1 MDIRNISDT
10 ARLTAT
16 YRAGE
21 SARPDALFRDP
32 LAGRLA
38 GESGRTLRDTA
49 SSVLRDGWAVVTRTK
64 LVDDLIAAAVR
75 EGCDRV
81 LNLAA
86 GLDTR
91 PYRLALPSDL
101 VWIEADLPE
110 LVDEKDAALAAEQPG
125 CIVRRHGLDLRDRS
139 ALVHFLDETLA
150 ARANRGSAAPQAL
163 VLTEGLLIY
172 LGHSTVADLAHAF
185 ARPEIGWWITD
196 ITLGGAH
203 SGLASAFED
212 GPRFDPADGIGFF
225 EECGWRPLEVEN
237 LVVQGGR
244 YRRAPQELW
253 HFAELPQRI
262 PRSNEIPWSGVVR
275 FRQEALDR
283 RPRGR
288 IR

>member
-16 YRAGE
+16 YRADE

-32 LAGRLA
+32 LASRLA
-38 GESGRTLRDTA
+38 GEGGRTLRDTA
-49 SSVLRDGWAVVTRTK
+49 PSVLRSGWPIVTRTK

-91 PYRLALPSDL
+91 PYRLDLPSGL
-101 VWIEADLPE
+101 VWVEVDLPE
-110 LVDEKDAALAAEQPG
+110 LVDEKNAALAAEQPG
-125 CIVRRHGLDLRDRS
+125 CKLRRHGLDLRDRN
-139 ALVHFLDETLA
+139 ALVGFLDEALG
-150 ARANRGSAAPQAL
+150 ARVQRGSSAPRAL

-172 LGHSTVADLAHAF
+172 LGHRTVADLAHAL
-185 ARPEIGWWITD
+185 ARPEIHWWITD
-196 ITLGGAH
+196 VTLGGAH
-203 SGLASAFED
+203 SQLASSFED

-225 EECGWRPLEVEN
+225 EEHGWHPLEVEN
-237 LVVQGGR
+237 LVVQAGR
-244 YRRAPQELW
+244 FRRAPQELW
-253 HFAELPQRI
+253 QFAELPQQI

-275 FRQEALDR
+275 FRQEATI
-283 RPRGR
+283 GEV
-288 IR
+288 